1 MCFYF
6 SGLSQLLLRFRAL
19 FDLVQPEPCGFL
31 PAVLGQHFVRRG
43 RRLGKQRVKVHIIVI
58 GVKVAGGIAIQ
69 LRQAAGT
76 GQGDGCPQAER
87 FQRRNA
93 EPFKHSGVQKAFAIL
108 HQRFVLAVRHIAG
121 VKDIAGDLGSICF
134 GAAKGSK
141 VLAAGHNKD
150 FIMDRGV
157 LYAVPHIRGGGEMG
171 RAWYEQGRR
180 LNKKHSFED
189 FVDAT
194 RALQKAH
201 LADAWRTVA
210 NGGSAG
216 GLLMGAIANMAPEC
230 YAGVEADVPFV
241 DALTSILDPDLPLT
255 VTEWDEWGD
264 PLHDPEVYQ
273 YMKSYTPY
281 ENVPVAVLEGGNDEA
296 AGDGSADGAATG
308 AVAAAQFPRIFI
320 TTSMNDT
327 RVLYVEP
334 LKWLARLQS
343 AGVDAVAKIEV
354 EAGHGGLSGR
364 YKQWEEVSYENA
376 WCMDVMGLAH

>member
-1 MCFYF
+1 M
-6 SGLSQLLLRFRAL
+6 
-19 FDLVQPEPCGFL
+19 
-31 PAVLGQHFVRRG
+31 
-43 RRLGKQRVKVHIIVI
+43 VH
-58 GVKVAGGIAIQ
+58 
-69 LRQAAGT
+69 T
-76 GQGDGCPQAER
+76 
-87 FQRRNA
+87 
-93 EPFKHSGVQKAFAIL
+93 
-108 HQRFVLAVRHIAG
+108 
-121 VKDIAGDLGSICF
+121 
-134 GAAKGSK
+134 
-141 VLAAGHNKD
+141 
-150 FIMDRGV
+150 
-157 LYAVPHIRGGGEMG
+157 
-171 RAWYEQGRR
+171 YEQGRR

-281 ENVPVAVLEGGNDEA
+281 E
-296 AGDGSADGAATG
+296 
-308 AVAAAQFPRIFI
+308 
-320 TTSMNDT
+320 
-327 RVLYVEP
+327 LYVEP